1 MMVRRDVTRGIVRSN
16 VFDVRNTS
24 RSAIECLIINLEFN
38 WIVRRRIID
47 LSKSFGRFDALFEN
61 SE

>member
-16 VFDVRNTS
+16 VFDVGNTS